1 MAFLDYSAKRMGP
14 ARLTRARG
22 LYARRGKRIFD
33 LVICFALLPV
43 VAPAILVLW
52 LLAMMT
58 GPTGFFAHARVGKN
72 GKAFRCW
79 KIRTMIADADDA
91 LIKLFHRRPEAE
103 AEWSKIQKLA
113 DDPRIMPLGRALR
126 RSSLDELPQIWNVIK
141 GDMSL
146 VGPRP
151 VTRVELRH
159 YGEDLQHYLSIPP
172 GVTGLWQ
179 ITDRQSG
186 CYVRRVALDKQYV
199 QTISFVGDLAIL
211 GKTLPALFRLTGR

>member
-91 LIKLFHRRPEAE
+91 LIKLFHRRPEA
-103 AEWSKIQKLA
+103 
-113 DDPRIMPLGRALR
+113 
-126 RSSLDELPQIWNVIK
+126 
-141 GDMSL
+141 
-146 VGPRP
+146 
-151 VTRVELRH
+151 
-159 YGEDLQHYLSIPP
+159 
-172 GVTGLWQ
+172 
-179 ITDRQSG
+179 
-186 CYVRRVALDKQYV
+186 C
-199 QTISFVGDLAIL
+199 
-211 GKTLPALFRLTGR
+211 LFRGDAPTVSDLMRPPIPILSAHRFRGIRPPL

>member
-22 LYARRGKRIFD
+22 LYERRGKRIFD

-91 LIKLFHRRPEAE
+91 LIKLFHRRPEAA
-103 AEWSKIQKLA
+103 AEWSKIQKLS
-113 DDPRIMPLGRALR
+113 DDPRIMPLGMALR

-151 VTRVELRH
+151 VTRAELRH

-179 ITDRQSG
+179 IIDRQSG